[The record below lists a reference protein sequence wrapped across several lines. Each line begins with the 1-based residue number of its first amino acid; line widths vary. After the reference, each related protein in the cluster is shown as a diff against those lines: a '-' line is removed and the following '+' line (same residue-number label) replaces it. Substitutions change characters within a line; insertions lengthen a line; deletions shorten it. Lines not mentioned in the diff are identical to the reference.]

1 MLRRKP
7 RAAISDEPGEP
18 SKSSVL
24 DRYITSAPSDQNQI
38 DVFAGEWSTQFS
50 DELGLHAGTTRLVE
64 DPRIDWVVEQM
75 GGIDGLEVLELGPL
89 EGGHSAMLHARGA
102 SVLAIEANTHAFLRC
117 LITKNLLGLDRC
129 RFELGDFHPFLETT
143 DRRFDLVLASGV
155 LYHSQQPISL
165 LESMARVSDRI
176 AVWTHYFDAAVLA
189 EPAFRRVFAPESEMV
204 EWRGRTIE
212 LRRHAYLESLD
223 WSGFCGGSAETTLW
237 IARQGLLDV
246 LGELGFADV
255 RILHEDPKH
264 PFGPCIM
271 LFAAR

>member
-7 RAAISDEPGEP
+7 RAASPDQPEPTP
-18 SKSSVL
+18 KPSVL
-24 DRYITSAPSDQNQI
+24 DRYVTNAPSDQNQI
-38 DVFAGEWSTQFS
+38 DVFAGEWSTQFP
-50 DELGLHAGTTRLVE
+50 DELGLHAGGTRLLE

-75 GGIDGLEVLELGPL
+75 GGIDGLDVLELGPL

-102 SVLAIEANTHAFLRC
+102 SVLAIESNTHAFLRC

-129 RFELGDFHPFLETT
+129 RFELGDFHPFLRET

-155 LYHSQQPISL
+155 LYHSQEPIAL
-165 LESMARVSDRI
+165 LESMARVTDRI

-189 EPAFRRVFAPESEMV
+189 EPAFRRVFAPNSDMV

-223 WSGFCGGSAETTLW
+223 WSGFCGGSEETTLW
-237 IARQGLLDV
+237 ISRQGLHDV
-246 LGELGFADV
+246 LAELGFADV
-255 RILHEDPKH
+255 RNLYEDPKH

-271 LFAAR
+271 LFASR